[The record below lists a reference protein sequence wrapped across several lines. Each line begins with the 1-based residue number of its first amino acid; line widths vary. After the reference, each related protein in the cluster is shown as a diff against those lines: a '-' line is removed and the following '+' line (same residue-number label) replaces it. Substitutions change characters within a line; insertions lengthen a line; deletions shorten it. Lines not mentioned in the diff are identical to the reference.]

1 MVSVPKAYVELLP
14 ERPKRLLFDK
24 WWYED
29 RQITDPATKR
39 VKTQTAMVLH
49 VTQEDGAAVD
59 KTYST
64 LSVKHMEDLKGLID
78 SGQAFTRMI
87 EIVRHPRGYA
97 TDYEVRVL

>member
-1 MVSVPKAYVELLP
+1 MVSIPKAYVELLP

-29 RQITDPATKR
+29 RTTTDPKNKR
-39 VKTQTAMVLH
+39 LKTSTVMVLH
-49 VTQEDGAAVD
+49 VTQEDGAPVD

-64 LSVKHMEDLKGLID
+64 LSTKHMEDLKGIID

-87 EIVRHPRGYA
+87 EIVWHKADYA
-97 TDYEVRVL
+97 SEREVRVL